1 MRLLVVVDMQ
11 KDFIDGTLGFEG
23 ASAIIPGIKAKIAE
37 YKAAGDEVVYT
48 LDTHGEDY
56 LETQEG
62 RKLPVVHCIKGTD
75 GHKLASELE
84 EDLADCRC
92 FEKPV
97 FGSAELGE
105 YIGKLDF
112 ESVELCGL
120 VSNICVISNA
130 VVARTFAPEAE
141 IIVDSS
147 LTASAFPDLHRAALD
162 VMKGVQ
168 IEVI

>member
-1 MRLLVVVDMQ
+1 M
-11 KDFIDGTLGFEG
+11 
-23 ASAIIPGIKAKIAE
+23 
-37 YKAAGDEVVYT
+37 VYT

-84 EDLADCRC
+84 GDLADCRC

-147 LTASAFPDLHRAALD
+147 LTASAFPDLHKAALD
-162 VMKGVQ
+162 VLSGIQVT
-168 IEVI
+168 VI